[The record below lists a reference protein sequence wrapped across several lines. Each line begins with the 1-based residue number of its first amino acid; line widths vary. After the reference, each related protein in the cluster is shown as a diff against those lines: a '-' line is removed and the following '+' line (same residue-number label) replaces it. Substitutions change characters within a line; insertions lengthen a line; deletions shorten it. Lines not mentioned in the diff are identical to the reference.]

1 MMFLENDVLG
11 TYIHGE
17 EFAKVTEIR
26 FLEKEQKWTYGLG
39 LFQRMKGIFRLR
51 LVFVNYVSFFFLQD
65 IHGPIN
71 Y

>member
-1 MMFLENDVLG
+1 
-11 TYIHGE
+11 
-17 EFAKVTEIR
+17 VTEIR

-39 LFQRMKGIFRLR
+39 FFRRMKGIFRLR
-51 LVFVNYVSFFFLQD
+51 LVFVNCVSFFFLQD